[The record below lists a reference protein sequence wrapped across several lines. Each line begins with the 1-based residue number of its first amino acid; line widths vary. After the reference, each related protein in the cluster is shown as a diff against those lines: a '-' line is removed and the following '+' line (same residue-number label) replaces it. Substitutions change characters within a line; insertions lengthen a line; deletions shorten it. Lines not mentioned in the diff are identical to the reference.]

1 MKQTGW
7 KLLSAIM
14 LAVLVLGLLP
24 ITAYAASPADVV
36 IGNSYTLRSGDVLND
51 DLLIIGG
58 NANLMNGSTI
68 NGTVF
73 IVGGSLDAA
82 GTVNGDMIIFGGTV
96 NLADTFVLHG
106 DLITAGTYTN
116 RDPAAQILGQ
126 TFQGGDTPNFIL
138 PGGLNLPNFTDTF
151 TNRFMSSFNPAISV
165 GGFLVRLLLWALV
178 AMVVAM
184 FIPSHLTRTSQT
196 ALTQPLISGGLGCL
210 TLLIVPMILIF
221 LAITICLIPVSLIG
235 TFLLLIAW
243 AFGLVALGIEV
254 GKRISAMFKKEWHP
268 AIIAGVG
275 TLVLMLVLNGLDA
288 LIPCVGWIPKLL
300 VGLIGLGAVLLT
312 QFGRKPY
319 NQNPSLP
326 EENPEASIPAETQ

>member
-1 MKQTGW
+1 MKQNGW
-7 KLLSAIM
+7 KLITAIM
-14 LAVLVLGLLP
+14 LAVLILGLLP

-36 IGNSYTLRSGDVLND
+36 IGNSYTLQSGEVLND

-58 NANLMNGSTI
+58 NANLMSGSTI

-73 IVGGSLDAA
+73 LVGGSLDAA
-82 GTVNGDMIIFGGTV
+82 GTVNGDIIIFGGT
-96 NLADTFVLHG
+96 LSLSDTFVLHG
-106 DLITAGTYTN
+106 DLITAGTYVN
-116 RDPAAQILGQ
+116 RDPGAQVLGQ
-126 TFQGGDTPNFIL
+126 TFQGDDTPNFIL
-138 PGGLNLPNFTDTF
+138 PGGLKLPNFTNTF
-151 TNRFMSSFNPAISV
+151 MNNVTGSFNPFLRV
-165 GGFLVRLLLWALV
+165 GGFFVRLLLWALV

-184 FIPSHLTRTSQT
+184 FIPAHLTRASQA

-210 TLLIVPMILIF
+210 TLLIVPMVLIL

-254 GKRISAMFKKEWHP
+254 GKRISAMFNKEWHP

-275 TLVLMLVLNGLDA
+275 TLVLMLVLNGLES

-312 QFGRKPY
+312 QFGMKPY
-319 NQNPSLP
+319 GPNPSLP
-326 EENPEASIPAETQ
+326 EEVPDVSLPAETQ

>member
-1 MKQTGW
+1 MKQNGW
-7 KLLSAIM
+7 KFISAIM
-14 LAVLVLGLLP
+14 LAVLILGVLP
-24 ITAYAASPADVV
+24 ITAYAATPADVV
-36 IGNSYTLRSGDVLND
+36 IGNSYTLQSGDVLND
-51 DLLIIGG
+51 DLMIIGG
-58 NANLMNGSTI
+58 NANLMIGSTI

-73 IVGGSLDAA
+73 LLGGSLDAA

-96 NLADTFVLHG
+96 NLAETFVLHG
-106 DLITAGTYTN
+106 DLINAGAYVN
-116 RDPAAQILGQ
+116 KDQAAQITGQ
-126 TFQGGDTPNFIL
+126 TFQADNPQNIIL
-138 PGGLNLPNFTDTF
+138 PGGLNLPNFTNMF
-151 TNRFMSSFNPAISV
+151 SNRLSSSFDPVLRV
-165 GGFLVRLLLWALV
+165 GGFFVRLLLWALV

-184 FIPSHLTRTSQT
+184 FIPNHLSRASQT
-196 ALTQPLISGGLGCL
+196 AMTQPFISGGLGCL

-268 AIIAGVG
+268 AITAGVG

-312 QFGRKPY
+312 QFGMKPY